1 MKRACKISYTQE
13 NDYTRVPY
21 DTIKNKQFNHM
32 KYIFSL
38 LIVIIFFA
46 ISCVPTFDELG
57 ELADVPE
64 IIEIIVGNESGKIPQ
79 INAIYADSYLDTV
92 FVKDKTV
99 DFSNIY
105 LNGNLEKGCIIEP
118 LDGAASFGEYG
129 DFSTPRKYR
138 ITAPSGKSAD
148 WTVVMDYYIP
158 PVGCLTDRWVGNL
171 ICIDGIWESYSP
183 SYCIGEKMNDDC
195 QQLKLTF
202 DFWADGGAVAVL
214 ELQLGDINTDT
225 FMGDLTLVN
234 DVTVTSYGA
243 DMTFHAGT
251 AGTYNATANELY
263 LDIVF
268 SGYDIGADN
277 YTFTVKQSN

>member
-1 MKRACKISYTQE
+1 MRISLYTLT
-13 NDYTRVPY
+13 D
-21 DTIKNKQFNHM
+21 KKFNTM

-38 LIVIIFFA
+38 ITVIIFFS
-46 ISCVPTFDELG
+46 ISCVPTFEEVGTLPDLPVIE
-57 ELADVPE
+57 
-64 IIEIIVGNESGKIPQ
+64 EIIVGNEFGKIPQ

-118 LDGAASFGEYG
+118 LEGAASFAEYG

-138 ITAPSGKSAD
+138 VTAPSGKSAD

-158 PVGCLTDRWVGNL
+158 PVGCLADRWVGS
-171 ICIDGIWESYSP
+171 ITCADEIYPSYSP
-183 SYCIGEKMNDDC
+183 ETCVGAKMNDDC
-195 QQLKLTF
+195 QLIKLTF
-202 DFWADGGAVAVL
+202 NFWADSGAKAEM
-214 ELQLGDINTDT
+214 ELQLGEIDMDT
-225 FMGDLTLVN
+225 FTGEVTLLN

-243 DMTFHAGT
+243 DMTFHAGP

-277 YTFTVKQSN
+277 YTFTVKQDN

>member
-1 MKRACKISYTQE
+1 
-13 NDYTRVPY
+13 
-21 DTIKNKQFNHM
+21 M

-46 ISCVPTFDELG
+46 ISCVPTFDEFG

-64 IIEIIVGNESGKIPQ
+64 ILEIIVGNESGKIPQ
-79 INAIYADSYLDTV
+79 TNAIYADSYLDTV

-118 LDGAASFGEYG
+118 LEGAASFGEYG

-158 PVGCLTDRWVGNL
+158 PVGCLSDRWVGNVSCTDE
-171 ICIDGIWESYSP
+171 IYPSYSP
-183 SYCIGEKMNDDC
+183 ETCVGVKMNDDC
-195 QQLKLTF
+195 QLIKLTF
-202 DFWADGGAVAVL
+202 NFWADSGAKAEM
-214 ELQLGDINTDT
+214 ELQLGEIDMDT
-225 FMGDLTLVN
+225 FTGEVALLN
-234 DVTVTSYGA
+234 DVMVTSYGD
-243 DMTFHAGT
+243 DMTFHAGP

-263 LDIVF
+263 LSF
-268 SGYDIGADN
+268 EFTGYDIGGGTYD
-277 YTFTVKQSN
+277 FTIRQP